1 MKNLMNSE
9 TVILYYWKNGAW
21 GTKTHTLFTRKVG
34 LYYLSTIKQEGISA
48 NKVTKRG

>member
-1 MKNLMNSE
+1 MNSE

-21 GTKTHTLFTRKVG
+21 GTKTHIFITKKVG
-34 LYYLSTIKQEGISA
+34 LSYLWTIKQEGISV